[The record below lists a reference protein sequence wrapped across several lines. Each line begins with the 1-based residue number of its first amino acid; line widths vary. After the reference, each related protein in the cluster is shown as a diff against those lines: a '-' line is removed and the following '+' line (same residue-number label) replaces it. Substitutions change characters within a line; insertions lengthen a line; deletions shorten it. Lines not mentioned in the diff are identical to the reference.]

1 MPMAGPPTT
10 PFLAQTDMV
19 PCKQPSIK
27 NASKPRLPTEII
39 LIILANLDA
48 QTLLS
53 AARTCRQWY
62 ALAKRY
68 RQYLWRHLAWHDF
81 SFTSAR
87 SLWKLEFFND
97 RDLSSCF
104 PRPPPLPSSEQSR
117 RGSHPRTQSG
127 SMRGHAQSH
136 SSFASSSSPCKGL
149 EVDLAPGFSLNESQV
164 MAAESK
170 EKRHFSIESRE
181 TSRTR
186 LRSDDKSDGAHR
198 IDRASRCESDSDVHL
213 DQTKPG
219 SRDTIRDDM
228 DDLDLLGP
236 QEQDWKALYQL
247 TSNWYRGRAK
257 GYCPIMLPSLTTLA
271 SATQS
276 IAQGSLVTSST
287 SAPST
292 STSSASAREL
302 STSSATTTAVAKTV
316 SASTSAQA
324 AIRRI
329 LRMRKPQTVVGL
341 QHEGSALTALSLV
354 AHPLAASTGDT
365 QEEHN
370 NIEPRSKR
378 GRNQGFRDGIA
389 LARSNPHY
397 RERRPSTQT
406 QHTNHH
412 QHDHNTHL
420 QHHHPSHH
428 QQNHQQHH
436 QHNSTLNTAPPRQKP
451 NIMVQDPLQ
460 HDKIQFA
467 MRVPSPPPQLL
478 PTDQTG
484 ANGHPNGS
492 AQPATQSAQPTL
504 ALPTLSPIQVS
515 PPLGQMSD
523 DPADDILC
531 HFSSV
536 LHSFIVTG
544 HMDGSVRLWNLSIKE
559 AGQQCIRLWHTGS
572 RQRVLC
578 VGMNSKVVVCGNVD
592 STLCVWDIH
601 PAPGTSSSTHGT
613 IHTASYLASTMPP
626 GIQDWVSGIEHICVG
641 DSLVA
646 CSTEFPGSVLVFSL
660 ATGSL
665 VYEIPGLHQPS
676 KMCMTDFFLLTGG
689 RGAGRGGQ
697 ARAQAMAQGQG
708 PHHGLGQDAD
718 RLRNG
723 QQSQNLEVDEYMS
736 CCVNVWDLRTGQRL
750 YSLIPRLSMHHF
762 QHPISISSMIHGHRD
777 ESVLKSKRTEKKRV
791 IRTSSYL
798 PDICSGSRAATPF
811 NSASATSNWTTR
823 IDMLSNTS
831 IAVPSPIAGSD
842 GGNYARSRSTNN
854 SPFLGQ
860 NAQHGM
866 SSLSD
871 SSASSSSSLSS
882 LSESTSVSTP
892 SEETSQTRRTL
903 RSLPASPQSP
913 ISAPL
918 TLVDIAVTPDHSTL
932 VVTLSER
939 SGEGREGVYAWDF
952 SGTRL
957 DGYHE
962 QGQESGSTIIV
973 DKSDFR
979 FGTDDESD
987 DGGDRW
993 DEGDERDLDLLYGSR
1008 ACAREGSGANHC
1020 GSDQDHHDSFGEEDE
1035 EQEDEEAVDMASFN
1049 NNMIMQ
1055 QVDSTA
1061 FSALHQAR
1069 VTGKVWIGW
1078 KLGDRDF
1085 QILRHR
1091 YVRRL
1096 LAQKR
1101 ERQLRRERRMKG
1113 NEEGNATLVPG
1124 IEKLS
1129 I

>member
-104 PRPPPLPSSEQSR
+104 PRSPPLPSSEQSR

-136 SSFASSSSPCKGL
+136 NSFASSSSPCKGL
-149 EVDLAPGFSLNESQV
+149 LVDLAPGFSLNESQV

-170 EKRHFSIESRE
+170 EKRHFSIKSRE

-186 LRSDDKSDGAHR
+186 LRSDDKSDSAHR
-198 IDRASRCESDSDVHL
+198 IDRASLCESDSDVHL
-213 DQTKPG
+213 DQIKPG

-276 IAQGSLVTSST
+276 IAQGSLATSST

-329 LRMRKPQTVVGL
+329 LRRRKPQTVVGL

-354 AHPLAASTGDT
+354 AHPFAASTGDT

-378 GRNQGFRDGIA
+378 GRNQGFRD
-389 LARSNPHY
+389 
-397 RERRPSTQT
+397 
-406 QHTNHH
+406 
-412 QHDHNTHL
+412 
-420 QHHHPSHH
+420 
-428 QQNHQQHH
+428 
-436 QHNSTLNTAPPRQKP
+436 
-451 NIMVQDPLQ
+451 
-460 HDKIQFA
+460 
-467 MRVPSPPPQLL
+467 
-478 PTDQTG
+478 
-484 ANGHPNGS
+484 
-492 AQPATQSAQPTL
+492 
-504 ALPTLSPIQVS
+504 VS

-750 YSLIPRLSMHHF
+750 YSLIPRLPMHHF
-762 QHPISISSMIHGHRD
+762 QHPISISSMIHGYRD
-777 ESVLKSKRTEKKRV
+777 ESVLKSKRTEKKRA
-791 IRTSSYL
+791 IRTSSYS
-798 PDICSGSRAATPF
+798 PDICSGSRAVTPF

-823 IDMLSNTS
+823 MDMLSNTS
-831 IAVPSPIAGSD
+831 IAVPSPIAGPDD
-842 GGNYARSRSTNN
+842 GNHARSRSTNN
-854 SPFLGQ
+854 SPSLGQ

-892 SEETSQTRRTL
+892 SEGTSQTQRTL
-903 RSLPASPQSP
+903 RSLPALPQSP
-913 ISAPL
+913 ISVPL

-1008 ACAREGSGANHC
+1008 ACAREGSGADHC

-1035 EQEDEEAVDMASFN
+1035 EQEDEEAVHMDSFN

-1096 LAQKR
+1096 LAKKR
-1101 ERQLRRERRMKG
+1101 ERHLRRERRMKG

-1129 I
+1129 ILTNFPPFIIPQSTFAYLLLLAMDSGLGSSRLPNELLLRIMEHLHDDPNSLRYILYISHIIFHASVQQLYADPFKHAERLT